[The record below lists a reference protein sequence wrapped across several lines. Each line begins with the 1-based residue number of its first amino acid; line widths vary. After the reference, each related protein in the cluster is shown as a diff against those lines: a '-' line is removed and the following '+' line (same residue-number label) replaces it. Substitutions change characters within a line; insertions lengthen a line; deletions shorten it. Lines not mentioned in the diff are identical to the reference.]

1 MPVRPGQDDALIL
14 GVAHTLLTEDDP
26 DANPLVDWDFL
37 DRCTIGFDA
46 DHMPEGADPKGN
58 FKDYV
63 LGTYDGVPKT
73 PEWASKR
80 CGTPVEQIR
89 SLAYELGLP
98 RRSPS

>member
-1 MPVRPGQDDALIL
+1 M
-14 GVAHTLLTEDDP
+14 H

-89 SLAYELGLP
+89 SLAYELGPSKKVAILTSWVLP
-98 RRSPS
+98 ASTTATAYPSSS